1 MADAAC
7 SGGSARQ
14 ENISRHSGG
23 SGAVF
28 DLQARQK
35 QVAGI
40 APVSRI
46 NPAQY
51 LTRNG
56 MVCPGG
62 DGRYRVT
69 FLYGDDSKVE
79 LSLSARQAGALAVGM
94 RGTLVFRDAV
104 FLSFRPD

>member
-35 QVAGI
+35 QDHTASCEGCGHC
-40 APVSRI
+40 ARQPDQSRSVSDPER
-46 NPAQY
+46 
-51 LTRNG
+51 
-56 MVCPGG
+56 
-62 DGRYRVT
+62 DG
-69 FLYGDDSKVE
+69 LPGDDSKVE